1 MATEQLPHGMR
12 EFAHY
17 LRDLLARLDRYDGWC
32 LVFWQ
37 RDPEGMRACVE
48 GREPPPWDVV
58 ESLLH
63 DLAAAHGPV
72 AAEAEA
78 PSARSLHTAALAA
91 YDARPGARETLHG
104 RLDVMLRERR
114 YAAERRA
121 ELARRSA
128 SATGGD
134 EADALRNDLAWADDD
149 HRRATARCTE
159 LAVRLR
165 SLGGH
170 DPRTAPPRY
179 ADHPPAPD
187 PIRPGP
193 TTIRPGPTTTRP
205 GPAPAQ
211 PAPEARKRRR
221 GGARFAGAG
230 DEERGGPVVV
240 PPTLVPEL
248 PVAGASS
255 RGARFAGAAEG
266 PRERAES
273 WSGEPGDAAGPQEV
287 GRTVTVL
294 ARLRAEGRSGEAHAL
309 LSEAARSPV
318 GRFPLLAEAM
328 RRAGLGADWATL
340 LWEAAAALPADRLVA
355 AADALTEAG
364 RPEDGERILRHGVVR
379 PADEIGRAAL
389 TLDAQARHQ
398 EALSLLGAC
407 VRTRAPA
414 DAART
419 AASDPPRLVPLL
431 LAAARGLS
439 DARHRDL
446 LHALR
451 VEGFAG

>member
-1 MATEQLPHGMR
+1 MVTEQLPHGMR

-63 DLAAAHGPV
+63 DLAAAHGPG

-134 EADALRNDLAWADDD
+134 EAAALRNDLAWADDD

-187 PIRPGP
+187 P
-193 TTIRPGPTTTRP
+193 
-205 GPAPAQ
+205 
-211 PAPEARKRRR
+211 
-221 GGARFAGAG
+221 
-230 DEERGGPVVV
+230 
-240 PPTLVPEL
+240 
-248 PVAGASS
+248 
-255 RGARFAGAAEG
+255 
-266 PRERAES
+266 
-273 WSGEPGDAAGPQEV
+273 
-287 GRTVTVL
+287 
-294 ARLRAEGRSGEAHAL
+294 
-309 LSEAARSPV
+309 
-318 GRFPLLAEAM
+318 
-328 RRAGLGADWATL
+328 
-340 LWEAAAALPADRLVA
+340 
-355 AADALTEAG
+355 
-364 RPEDGERILRHGVVR
+364 
-379 PADEIGRAAL
+379 
-389 TLDAQARHQ
+389 
-398 EALSLLGAC
+398 
-407 VRTRAPA
+407 
-414 DAART
+414 
-419 AASDPPRLVPLL
+419 
-431 LAAARGLS
+431 
-439 DARHRDL
+439 
-446 LHALR
+446 
-451 VEGFAG
+451 